1 MNVEVRTLEG
11 TLITAISID
20 IGRSKDAAWLLG
32 QIAASVCTPKGEIGV
47 ITSQGAI
54 LEQTPAVLLST
65 CL

>member
-1 MNVEVRTLEG
+1 VNVEVRTLEE

-32 QIAASVCTPKGEIGV
+32 HIVASVCTPNGDIGV

-54 LEQTPAVLLST
+54 LEQAPAVSLST